1 MTWNGIA
8 NKLEIGWSNGHLSW
22 GGIAIAAVCVLI
34 GILFYCFHII
44 DHTTLVLL
52 SGLNVVAVHLGSS
65 LIYKKQG
72 RAFDSVISVLFALL
86 YLLLL

>member
-1 MTWNGIA
+1 MPRNTVMS
-8 NKLEIGWSNGHLSW
+8 KLRLWWDEGYISW
-22 GGIAIAAVCVLI
+22 GGLAVAAVCVGLGVLYYGF
-34 GILFYCFHII
+34 GIISHS
-44 DHTTLVLL
+44 TLVLL

>member
-22 GGIAIAAVCVLI
+22 GGIAIAAVCVLL
-34 GILFYCFHII
+34 GILYYCFHII
-44 DHTTLVLL
+44 DRTTLVLL
-52 SGLNVVAVHLGSS
+52 SGLHLGSS